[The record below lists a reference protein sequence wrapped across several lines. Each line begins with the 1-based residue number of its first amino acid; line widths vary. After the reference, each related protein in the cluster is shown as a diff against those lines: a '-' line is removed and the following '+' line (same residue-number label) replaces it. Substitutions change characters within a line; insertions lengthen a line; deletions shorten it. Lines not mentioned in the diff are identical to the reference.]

1 MLNSGFKLLRKMG
14 AFALAAW
21 LPCMAMAAGFGDRI
35 TVGVANEPPYT
46 IYEAGKPV
54 TGAEPD
60 ILRRIATDM
69 GVKEIDAKVLEFGAM
84 IPSLQSRRIDVIATG
99 LYINPARCKVVAF
112 ESVYSMDGDIA
123 PIAEIVALC
132 ERYGAISYLDEVHA
146 VGMYGASGAGVAERD
161 GIAERIDIVQGTLAK
176 AFGVVGGYVAGSAA
190 MVDAIRSHA
199 NGFIFTSAL
208 PPAVASAA
216 LASVRHLRA
225 STIEREKLHANVAT
239 LRALL
244 RKAGIP
250 FLDGASHIVPVMVG
264 DPVRCKA
271 LCDFLIEAYA
281 IYVQPINYPTVA
293 RGTERLRLT
302 VSPAHS
308 DRMIHDLVAALE
320 QGWRRLGLDF
330 VRRRT

>member
-112 ESVYSMDGDIA
+112 SEPDLCTSEGFVVLKHNPKNIHSFKGIADDKSIRYGVCGGCSAERRALEEGVARDRITIAPDHQSGIKMLLDGRIDVYSAPDLALRDAVAKMSKDAEVEVVAAAGEKPVCAAVAFRMDQKD
-123 PIAEIVALC
+123 V
-132 ERYGAISYLDEVHA
+132 RDEFDAH
-146 VGMYGASGAGVAERD
+146 
-161 GIAERIDIVQGTLAK
+161 LAK
-176 AFGVVGGYVAGSAA
+176 LKVSGEYDRIVSKYGFDPGLVKGATRADYCGGA
-190 MVDAIRSHA
+190 
-199 NGFIFTSAL
+199 
-208 PPAVASAA
+208 
-216 LASVRHLRA
+216 
-225 STIEREKLHANVAT
+225 K
-239 LRALL
+239 
-244 RKAGIP
+244 
-250 FLDGASHIVPVMVG
+250 
-264 DPVRCKA
+264 
-271 LCDFLIEAYA
+271 
-281 IYVQPINYPTVA
+281 
-293 RGTERLRLT
+293 
-302 VSPAHS
+302 
-308 DRMIHDLVAALE
+308 
-320 QGWRRLGLDF
+320 
-330 VRRRT
+330 